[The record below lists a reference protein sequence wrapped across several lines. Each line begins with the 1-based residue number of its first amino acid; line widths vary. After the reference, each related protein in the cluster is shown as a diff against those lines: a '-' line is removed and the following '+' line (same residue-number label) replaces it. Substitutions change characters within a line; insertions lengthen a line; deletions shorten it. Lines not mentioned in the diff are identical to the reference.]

1 MHYPVIPGPPPF
13 INVQPQHIR
22 MQGLPQ
28 HQFDGNRQS
37 NQHYVM
43 HSSPEGPQKLKPKN
57 GTSSAF
63 IPLQAARKGVKA
75 KSTVNNDS
83 AKKEENLDNSKEE
96 EPQPVQV
103 NATQILDIQTISIAT
118 SQWI

>member
-1 MHYPVIPGPPPF
+1 
-13 INVQPQHIR
+13 
-22 MQGLPQ
+22 MQGAPQ

-37 NQHYVM
+37 NPPYVM

-75 KSTVNNDS
+75 KSTANNDS
-83 AKKEENLDNSKEE
+83 AKKEENLDISKEE

-103 NATQILDIQTISIAT
+103 NLKL
-118 SQWI
+118 